1 MTTYSLLQTK
11 YYAPPPV
18 NDLAGDFERSQLVE
32 SHLPKVR
39 YIADRIAAK
48 LPPSVE
54 RDDLY
59 GAGVIGLI
67 EAADRFDPARG
78 IAFTTF
84 AELRVRG
91 AILDSLR
98 EIDWASRAARRR
110 SREVQNAYTSIEEQL
125 GRPATEE
132 EVATRLKMSL
142 RDLHETLAEMQGLTF
157 ADLNQKDGETGLD
170 ILESVRDSAD
180 SPLEQYQKE
189 EQREHLSQAI
199 DKLPERERQI
209 IALYY
214 LEELTLKEIGEVLG
228 ITEGRVS
235 QLRSQAITRLRG
247 NIQSKR
253 NKK

>member
-1 MTTYSLLQTK
+1 MTTYSLLQAK
-11 YYAPPPV
+11 YYAPPPAS
-18 NDLAGDFERSQLVE
+18 DFAGDFERSQLVE

-110 SREVQNAYTSIEEQL
+110 SREVQNAYTQIEEQI

-132 EVATRLKMSL
+132 EVAARLKMSL
-142 RDLHETLAEMQGLTF
+142 RDLHETLAEMQGLNF
-157 ADLNQKDGETGLD
+157 ADLNQKDSESGLD
-170 ILESVRDSAD
+170 ILESIQDSAD

-214 LEELTLKEIGEVLG
+214 LEELTLKEIGEILG

-253 NKK
+253 K